1 MATQEQISQKYQSAF
16 QEAERRQVRISEM
29 RKHGDILY
37 VLAWAPS
44 EDAKNKVWDEI
55 KRIDPNYGDLTCDIR
70 VGEQPQA
77 GEVHSEFDRLAGS
90 AGPQGLAHGLAAAF
104 RSDQTPPFS
113 HMVSQL
119 YGESTGQQKAGL
131 LNSFFAIAPQSLA
144 TEVLGM
150 ARGGPTQITPDQAEK
165 VSPDSVQKLAEQAE
179 RHDPSVV
186 DQVSRFY
193 AQHPGVVK
201 TLGLG
206 ALTLLTSKIFGGL
219 RGRSGGGT

>member
-1 MATQEQISQKYQSAF
+1 MATQEQISQKYQPAF
-16 QEAERRQVRISEM
+16 QEAEHLQVRIGEM

-44 EDAKNKVWDEI
+44 EEAKNKVWDEI
-55 KRIDPNYGDLTCDIR
+55 KRIDPNYSDLICDIR
-70 VGEQPQA
+70 VGEQPQS

-90 AGPQGLAHGLAAAF
+90 AGSEGLADGLAAAF

-119 YGESTGQQKAGL
+119 FGESTGQQKAGL
-131 LNSFFAIAPQSLA
+131 LNSLFAIAPQA
-144 TEVLGM
+144 TQVLGM
-150 ARGGPTQITPDQAEK
+150 MRGGGPAQITPEQAER
-165 VSPDSVQKLAEQAE
+165 VSPESVQKLAAQAE
-179 RHDPSVV
+179 GHDPSIV
-186 DQVSRFY
+186 DTVSRFY

-206 ALTLLTSKIFGGL
+206 ALTLLTSKFVH
-219 RGRSGGGT
+219 GRSSGGI